1 MSSNFQKL
9 QKKAIFKFCS
19 RPKRYEK
26 KREARNFFF
35 TKKSMDLWPSSFFR
49 IFSCFPIPL
58 IISYNMK
65 INIIHFDHTAITT
78 NLLLLFLSIVY
89 CMSIQAVYLF
99 FLRVNIIDMVQPIL
113 NFYQLVYVDLNRN
126 FKNRKFFK
134 NMINTKAEMIR
145 QNCSENDV

>member
-9 QKKAIFKFCS
+9 QKKRFFNYCS
-19 RPKRYEK
+19 RPKGYEK
-26 KREARNFFF
+26 KKRGAKFFF

-78 NLLLLFLSIVY
+78 NLLLLFLIYCLLYEYSSCISI
-89 CMSIQAVYLF
+89 
-99 FLRVNIIDMVQPIL
+99 FLRVNTIDMVQPIL

-134 NMINTKAEMIR
+134 NIDRK
-145 QNCSENDV
+145 SVV

>member
-19 RPKRYEK
+19 RPKRDEK

-78 NLLLLFLSIVY
+78 NSLLLFLIYCLLYEYSSCISI
-89 CMSIQAVYLF
+89 F
-99 FLRVNIIDMVQPIL
+99 FTCEYHRYGTTD
-113 NFYQLVYVDLNRN
+113 
-126 FKNRKFFK
+126 FKLLSVGIRGFKPKF
-134 NMINTKAEMIR
+134 
-145 QNCSENDV
+145 